1 MISLIRKLEHKLD
14 TAIMNTIRNV
24 RLFLVT
30 ALSAV
35 GATFVASAQD
45 ATVLEHMH
53 EHYDAVLKIQSAVIA
68 GSLEDTREPSRWLIE
83 HQTPAGLPAG
93 WEGYVEAMRT
103 AARDTLNAQDVT
115 SAASA
120 TSRLGLACGGCHV
133 TSNVSVEFESVARP
147 PDADNARAH
156 MQRHQWA
163 ADRMWEGLIGPSS
176 FSWSRGANLLFE
188 SPMKLAALG
197 AEGGDDALLGMTRRI
212 HQLAANATA
221 VSEPTERAAIYAEF
235 LANCAA
241 CHDAVAAG
249 PPR

>member
-1 MISLIRKLEHKLD
+1 VISLIRKCDRKLD
-14 TAIMNTIRNV
+14 TAIMNRITNA
-24 RLFLVT
+24 RLCLVT

-35 GATFVASAQD
+35 GATLVASAQD

-53 EHYDAVLKIQSAVIA
+53 EHYDAMLKIQSAVIA
-68 GSLEDTREPSRWLIE
+68 GSLEDTHEPSRWLTE

-93 WEGYVEAMRT
+93 WEGYVDAMRT
-103 AARDTLNAQDVT
+103 AARDTLNAQDVA

-133 TSNVSVEFESVARP
+133 SSNVSVEFESVARP
-147 PDADNARAH
+147 PDSGNPRAH

-188 SPMKLAALG
+188 SPMKLETVG
-197 AEGGDDALLGMTRRI
+197 AEAQDEALLGMTRRI

-221 VSEPTERAAIYAEF
+221 VSDPIERADIYAEF

-241 CHDAVAAG
+241 CHNAVSAG